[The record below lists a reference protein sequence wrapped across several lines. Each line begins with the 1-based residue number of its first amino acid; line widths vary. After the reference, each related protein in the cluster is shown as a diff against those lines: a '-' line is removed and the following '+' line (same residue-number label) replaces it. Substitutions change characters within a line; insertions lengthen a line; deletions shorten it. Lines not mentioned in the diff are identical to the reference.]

1 MQNKRIKFQL
11 WYFFFFSRILSEQH
25 IYVTILLSAW
35 IEFSLLF
42 IILKSNYKKKTKLF
56 FHAVGC
62 LSTHFTFA
70 VKYGDVI
77 N

>member
-11 WYFFFFSRILSEQH
+11 WYFFSFSRILSEQL
-25 IYVTILLSAW
+25 IYVTILLCAW

-42 IILKSNYKKKTKLF
+42 IILKSNFLKQQLF

-62 LSTHFTFA
+62 LGTHLTFA